1 MGGGQIAIG
10 SLTSV
15 NDVRQLYGIES
26 SYKGTF
32 TLFDAGEH
40 KSFVPF
46 LSLGLAQKSADNK
59 NARAFIETALLAKGQ
74 NQMTEGFSINRTALD
89 TECKN
94 SQESQ
99 MGSSSSDGSYEIN
112 YEVKKISEKQ
122 QEDLTKMLESLDTP
136 TWNDRVVR
144 DLVLSEGQ
152 KYLQGKQSLEDTLSA
167 IMKKVQLYEAE

>member
-1 MGGGQIAIG
+1 
-10 SLTSV
+10 
-15 NDVRQLYGIES
+15 
-26 SYKGTF
+26 
-32 TLFDAGEH
+32 
-40 KSFVPF
+40 
-46 LSLGLAQKSADNK
+46 
-59 NARAFIETALLAKGQ
+59 
-74 NQMTEGFSINRTALD
+74 MTEGFSINRTALD

-94 SQESQ
+94 SRESQ

-167 IMKKVQLYEAE
+167 IRKKVQLYEAE